1 MPGVYPDPA
10 SLGVEPQ
17 GMFAMPKNSGSG
29 FNPNATPFIPTFVH
43 RLPGQPVAAATGDPS
58 PQGLMGVPLDQ
69 LPRGGVV
76 QSPHMQAMYANQFS
90 LQQVSNGGGGEGE
103 GHFHSLPLLW
113 TLPTY
118 RPSLTTYP
126 VLHTLSFCTP

>member
-1 MPGVYPDPA
+1 
-10 SLGVEPQ
+10 
-17 GMFAMPKNSGSG
+17 MFALPKNFGSG

-76 QSPHMQAMYANQFS
+76 QSPHMQAMYANQFN
-90 LQQVSNGGGGEGE
+90 LQQVSNGGGGKGR
-103 GHFHSLPLLW
+103 GGAFSLSPFAVDTPHLQTLTHNLSCFTHPLFL
-113 TLPTY
+113 Y
-118 RPSLTTYP
+118 
-126 VLHTLSFCTP
+126 FMIKE

>member
-1 MPGVYPDPA
+1 
-10 SLGVEPQ
+10 
-17 GMFAMPKNSGSG
+17 MFALPKNSGSG
-29 FNPNATPFIPTFVH
+29 FNPNATSFITTFVH
-43 RLPGQPVAAATGDPS
+43 RLPGQPVAGATGDPS

-90 LQQVSNGGGGEGE
+90 LQQVSKGGSGEGE
-103 GHFHSLPLLW
+103 GLFHSLPLLW

-126 VLHTLSFCTP
+126 VFHTLSFCTP